1 MAGANRASRLRDDSS
16 AALKAATSGSIFA
29 LPAAHLVMVMVMAL
43 RRGSPGNRSARVR
56 IRVHSLRHSLHS
68 ILVAMLRTAGRRLP
82 EGRTFPP
89 SRPKR
94 RSGHLPALA
103 AAAVGAPGRTSWLC
117 PHRNQA
123 RFPTRWTDP
132 PAPAFSCP
140 PRGGGR
146 RRHTHLCRSIA
157 AA

>member
-29 LPAAHLVMVMVMAL
+29 LPAAHLVMVMVMVMAL

-89 SRPKR
+89 SR
-94 RSGHLPALA
+94 S
-103 AAAVGAPGRTSWLC
+103 
-117 PHRNQA
+117 
-123 RFPTRWTDP
+123 
-132 PAPAFSCP
+132 
-140 PRGGGR
+140 
-146 RRHTHLCRSIA
+146 
-157 AA
+157 